1 MAVFATEAGVRLAA
15 QIDDTA
21 IASASLIESCIAEA
35 HEGVLADLDD
45 SVDQE
50 NPPDALVR
58 GETLLAV
65 SMLLRALA
73 SRDAV
78 EQVELQIGGQRIG
91 AGQRFASLMTIA
103 RQFEKEGA
111 PTLGAFSVKPVAM
124 PPADLTATTPVLG
137 A

>member
-1 MAVFATEAGVRLAA
+1 MAVFATETGVRLAA

-21 IASASLIESCIAEA
+21 IASAALIEASISEA

-78 EQVELQIGGQRIG
+78 DQVELQIGGQRIG
-91 AGQRFASLMTIA
+91 AGQKFASLMTMA

-111 PTLGAFSVKPVAM
+111 RTLGVFAVRPGAM